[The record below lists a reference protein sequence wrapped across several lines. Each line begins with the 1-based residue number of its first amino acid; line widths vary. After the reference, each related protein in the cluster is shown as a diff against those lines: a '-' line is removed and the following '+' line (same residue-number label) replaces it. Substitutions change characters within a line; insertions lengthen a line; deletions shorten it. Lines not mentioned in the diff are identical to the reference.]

1 MRSILRILKTELK
14 VFFYSP
20 IAWLILLVFAVQAGA
35 AFCGLYSD
43 GLRYQE
49 MGYPVRGATAELISG
64 TRGLFVQMLG
74 HLYLYIPLLTMGL
87 MSREYANGSVKLLY
101 SSPVSNFQIIVGK
114 YLSTMVYGLVLVLVL
129 CLPAIF
135 TCMYVQEPDIMMIVV
150 AAFGVYITI
159 CAYSAI
165 GLFLSTIT
173 QYQVVAVI
181 STLIVLAILNFI
193 GNVGQE
199 YDFVRD
205 VTFWLSISGRSKV
218 FLQGM
223 ICTREVLYFI
233 LVIFLFLSMSIIMLR
248 GRRLKLP
255 VWKTSLNYAAVLV
268 VVFGLGL
275 LSSNPKFIK
284 YYDATEAR
292 TNTLTEYSQDVMS
305 KITDGLTITTY
316 ANVLDE
322 TWYHAEPRNKNF
334 DIQRFEKYVRF
345 KPEIKQEYVY
355 YYGDY
360 YSNYRY
366 ERDDYKDKTPYEL
379 VHAIYRWSRQDTT
392 TYIPQEQVWEVDD
405 IREEGG
411 RMVRVLTRENGR
423 KAVLRIFE
431 DSNIY
436 PSETEITAAMKTLV
450 GRAAVPAFVTGHGER
465 SIYDNG
471 DKGYGSIT
479 TYRVARHTLINQG
492 FAPREINLSTPI
504 PIDVDFL
511 VISDVKSPFSDAEME
526 NYQKFI
532 DRGGNVL
539 ILGEPRRQ
547 QFMNPLVEPF
557 GLKFADNLLVSPND
571 LFADDVIIAD
581 VSRTSEVLSPSFAAL
596 ASRGYKAVMNSACA
610 VERLPDSHGFNVE
623 DIMLTSE
630 TGVWLETTTRD
641 FANEKSV
648 LNPAAGE
655 VERQYSVASVASRK
669 HNGKDQIVIVTGD
682 SDMFS
687 PKELSASRAGVAAA
701 NFSWFSE
708 FMYAMTG
715 GEYPVNVGRLPSPD
729 NRYTASHEALPWMK
743 FIYEW
748 LVPALIL
755 LAALIVLVRRKRR

>member
-1 MRSILRILKTELK
+1 MRILKTELR

-35 AFCGLYSD
+35 AFCGLYAD

-49 MGYPVRGATAELISG
+49 IGYPVRGATAELISG
-64 TRGLFVQMLG
+64 LRGLFVQMLD

-87 MSREYANGSVKLLY
+87 MSREYSNGSVKLLY
-101 SSPVSNFQIIVGK
+101 SSPVSNFQIIIGK
-114 YLSTMVYGLVLVLVL
+114 YLSTMVYGLVLVFIM
-129 CLPAIF
+129 CLPTIF
-135 TCMYVQEPDIMMIVV
+135 VGMYVQEPDIMMMVV

-181 STLIVLAILNFI
+181 STLIVLAVLNFI

-199 YDFVRD
+199 YDLVRD
-205 VTFWLSISGRSKV
+205 ITFWLSISGRSKV

-223 ICTREVLYFI
+223 ICTREILYFI

-255 VWKTSLNYAAVLV
+255 VWKTALNYAAVFV

-275 LSSNPKFIK
+275 LSSKPKFIK
-284 YYDATEAR
+284 YYDATSAK
-292 TNTLTEYSQDVMS
+292 TNTLTEYSQEVMS
-305 KITDGLTITTY
+305 QITDGLTITTY

-322 TWYHAEPRNKNF
+322 TWYHAEPRNKNY
-334 DIQRFEKYVRF
+334 DMQRFEKYVRF

-366 ERDDYKDKTPYEL
+366 ERDEYKDKTPREL
-379 VHAIYRWSRQDTT
+379 VQAIYRWSRQDTT
-392 TYIPQEQVWEVDD
+392 TYIPQEQVWDMDD
-405 IREEGG
+405 IRAEGG
-411 RMVRVLTRENGR
+411 RMVRVLTRDNGR

-431 DSNIY
+431 DSNVY
-436 PSETEITAAMKTLV
+436 PSETEITVAMKTLV

-465 SIYDNG
+465 SAFDDG
-471 DKGYGSIT
+471 DMGYGTIVSR
-479 TYRVARHTLINQG
+479 RVARHALINQG
-492 FAPREINLSTPI
+492 FAPREISLETPV
-504 PIDVDFL
+504 PIDVDIL
-511 VISDVKSPFSDAEME
+511 VISDVKSPFSEVEMA
-526 NYQKFI
+526 NYQKYI

-547 QFMNPLVEPF
+547 HNMNPLLKPF
-557 GLKFADNLLVSPND
+557 GLRFEDNLLVSPND

-581 VSRTSEVLSPSFAAL
+581 VSTSSEVTSPSFTAL
-596 ASRGYKAVMNSACA
+596 ASRGYKATMTSACA
-610 VERLPDSHGFNVE
+610 IERLPETNGFYID
-623 DIMLTSE
+623 DIMLTADK
-630 TGVWLETTTRD
+630 GVWLETTTRD

-648 LNPAAGE
+648 LNPSAGE
-655 VERQYSVASVASRK
+655 VEKQYVVASVASRK
-669 HNGKDQIVIVTGD
+669 NNGKDQIVIVTGD

-687 PKELSASRAGVAAA
+687 PKELGASRAGVNAA
-701 NFSWFSE
+701 NFNWFRE
-708 FMYAMTG
+708 FMYTLTL
-715 GEYPVNVGRLPSPD
+715 GEYPVNVGRVESPD
-729 NRYTASHEALPWMK
+729 TRYTASHAVLPWMK

-748 LVPALIL
+748 FIPGLIL
-755 LAALIVLVRRKRR
+755 LSCLIVLIRRKRR

>member
-1 MRSILRILKTELK
+1 MRILKTELK

-20 IAWLILLVFAVQAGA
+20 IAWLILLVFAVQAGV

-49 MGYPVRGATAELISG
+49 MGYPVYSATMSLISG
-64 TRGLFVQMLG
+64 TRGLFIQMLDN
-74 HLYLYIPLLTMGL
+74 LYLYIPLLTMGL
-87 MSREYANGSVKLLY
+87 MSREYGNGSIKLLY
-101 SSPVSNFQIIVGK
+101 SSPVSNFQIIAGK
-114 YLSTMVYGLVLVLVL
+114 YLSTMVYGLVLVLIL

-135 TCMYVQEPDIMMIVV
+135 VSMYVQQPDIMMMVV
-150 AAFGVYITI
+150 AALGVYITI

-205 VTFWLSISGRSKV
+205 VTFWLSISGRSRV

-233 LVIFLFLSMSIIMLR
+233 LVIFLFLSMSVIMLR

-255 VWKTSLNYAAVLV
+255 VWKTSLNYAAVLA

-284 YYDATEAR
+284 YYDATQAK
-292 TNTLTEYSQDVMS
+292 TNTLTEYSQEVMS

-322 TWYHAEPRNKNF
+322 TWYHAEPRNKNY
-334 DIQRFEKYVRF
+334 DLQRFEKYLRF

-366 ERDDYKDKTPYEL
+366 ERDEYKDKTPYEL
-379 VHAIYRWSRQDTT
+379 VQAIYRWSRQDTT
-392 TYIPQEQVWEVDD
+392 TYMPQEQVWEMDD
-405 IREEGG
+405 ISAEGG
-411 RMVRVLTRENGR
+411 RLVRVLTRENGR
-423 KAVLRIFE
+423 KAILRLFN
-431 DSNIY
+431 DSHIH
-436 PSETEITAAMKTLV
+436 PGETEITAAMKTLV
-450 GRAAVPAFVTGHGER
+450 EKPGIPAFVTGHGER

-471 DKGYGSIT
+471 DRGYGSLT
-479 TYRVARHTLINQG
+479 TYRISRNALINQG
-492 FAPREINLSTPI
+492 FAPREINLGTPV

-511 VISDVKSPFSDAEME
+511 VISDVKSPFSEAEMA

-547 QFMNPLVEPF
+547 KFMNPLLKPF
-557 GLKFADNLLVSPND
+557 GLVFADNLLVSPND
-571 LFADDVIIAD
+571 LFADDLIVAD
-581 VSRTSEVLSPSFAAL
+581 VSRNSEVLSPSFASL
-596 ASRGYKAVMNSACA
+596 ASRGFKAVMSSACA
-610 VERLPDSHGFNVE
+610 VERLPETNGFNVE
-623 DIMLTSE
+623 DIMLTAE
-630 TGVWLETTTRD
+630 KGVWLETSTRD

-648 LNPAAGE
+648 LDPDAGE
-655 VERQYSVASVASRK
+655 VEKQYAVASVALRK

-687 PKELSASRAGVAAA
+687 PKELSANRAGIRAA
-701 NFSWFSE
+701 NFNWFNE
-708 FMYAMTG
+708 FMYTLTSG
-715 GEYPVNVGRLPSPD
+715 KYPVNIGRVPSPD
-729 NRYTASHEALPWMK
+729 TRYTASQETLPWMK
-743 FIYEW
+743 FIYVW
-748 LVPALIL
+748 LIPAVILISCI
-755 LAALIVLVRRKRR
+755 IVLFRRKRR